1 MPTAQTSQEITI
13 DPTAMILD
21 PCLNSVTCS
30 LLSTM
35 KHRCCQCDNAC
46 KQSND
51 SDIKTEVNIPL
62 IEYMG
67 CQRISI
73 NVYEGVFIV
82 DKCPVS
88 FQINEIVQNCQNDQN
103 ISASGVVFKNK
114 YYSLCHGVLDF
125 STFRIQFL
133 SLLPVFKERK
143 FDKYSTMSNQ
153 ERIDYFLQTDETYRM
168 HIWLPQGSG
177 FHDPVQEN

>member
-1 MPTAQTSQEITI
+1 
-13 DPTAMILD
+13 
-21 PCLNSVTCS
+21 
-30 LLSTM
+30 
-35 KHRCCQCDNAC
+35 
-46 KQSND
+46 
-51 SDIKTEVNIPL
+51 
-62 IEYMG
+62 
-67 CQRISI
+67 
-73 NVYEGVFIV
+73 VFIV